1 MGESASLDQGRS
13 ARLAFAQARTLT
25 IVDDCV
31 GCART
36 HTQGELTMV
45 IQGLAAFL
53 SLLNIKEDVYALGS
67 TSRVIC
73 EKLMVAPRHNSS
85 TAREPR
91 SASLIVIDRTL
102 DLARVCMHN
111 SDNLMERV
119 FALLPHATHF
129 TAASATS
136 DGSST
141 EAAAATT
148 APMQSSDVLVDT
160 SCLAAPST
168 SPLPGFGL
176 ESTSLA
182 GDGDR
187 RWLYGLMCLTAKDGL
202 AELQNALEQAI
213 QSCCLEIEDAPIE
226 EAPARGAPSA
236 SKQLHQARRIMALV
250 RVLQSDESAMQ
261 YHYPLLV
268 IAAAVAA
275 ALMRAN
281 ELQWDELVAVEKV
294 HARAS
299 RFAIKRVVAT
309 PSELTRRPGLLL
321 LLSMQVLQLT
331 ISSQSP
337 VLQLT
342 DLLSRPIAGYSRS
355 EYYSVRQVMR
365 LALVAFSLLAP
376 DSDSISYQETHTLQQ
391 ALLSSLFSRPQRER
405 IVWLPRYLEETL
417 NRRQEQWHQP
427 KASGSSDTA
436 KADDGDESQFVEMQ
450 MRLEVEDAISAAVEH
465 LKSLQQARS
474 SLQDYRYVGGPTGH
488 HAMLVAR
495 QSTDD
500 RPLVQQLALRRCQ
513 GHCQLPAAAAASVP
527 QPL

>member
-1 MGESASLDQGRS
+1 VGESASLDQGRS

-73 EKLMVAPRHNSS
+73 EKLMAAPRHNSS

-129 TAASATS
+129 TAASASS

-294 HARAS
+294 HA
-299 RFAIKRVVAT
+299 
-309 PSELTRRPGLLL
+309 
-321 LLSMQVLQLT
+321 
-331 ISSQSP
+331 
-337 VLQLT
+337 
-342 DLLSRPIAGYSRS
+342 
-355 EYYSVRQVMR
+355 
-365 LALVAFSLLAP
+365 
-376 DSDSISYQETHTLQQ
+376 
-391 ALLSSLFSRPQRER
+391 
-405 IVWLPRYLEETL
+405 
-417 NRRQEQWHQP
+417 
-427 KASGSSDTA
+427 
-436 KADDGDESQFVEMQ
+436 
-450 MRLEVEDAISAAVEH
+450 
-465 LKSLQQARS
+465 
-474 SLQDYRYVGGPTGH
+474 
-488 HAMLVAR
+488 
-495 QSTDD
+495 
-500 RPLVQQLALRRCQ
+500 
-513 GHCQLPAAAAASVP
+513 
-527 QPL
+527 